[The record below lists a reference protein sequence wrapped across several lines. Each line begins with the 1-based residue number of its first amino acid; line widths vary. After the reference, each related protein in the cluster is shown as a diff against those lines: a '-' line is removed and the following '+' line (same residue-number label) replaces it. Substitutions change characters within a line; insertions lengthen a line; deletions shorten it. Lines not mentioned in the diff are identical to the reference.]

1 MESNKKS
8 RLFRM
13 IGRCLVALTLSAAG
27 TCAVAQPFPGKPV
40 LLVVPYAAGGLTDN
54 IARYFSSQ
62 LKDVWN
68 QPVVVENKPGAGAS
82 IGTAQVA
89 RATPDGHTLLLGS
102 VGMVTNPFMF
112 RNLPYKPSELAP
124 LALVAMAPNVLYVH
138 ASVPANNVAELVAYA
153 RKNPGV
159 LTFASSGVGS
169 SPHLA
174 AELFAARSGIEIVH
188 IPYKGT
194 GAAINDFLGG
204 QVKAYFDTMQS
215 MPYVKEGKIRALA
228 VTTEKR
234 LAEAP
239 DLPTVE
245 ESGVAPGVISSSW
258 FGFFTQEQVP
268 QARRTQISDALLKI
282 ASDPAVQEK
291 MRAFGLVPVHVGAK
305 DFGQFLDAESKRWGE
320 VIKAQKIT
328 VE

>member
-1 MESNKKS
+1 MESMNKS

-13 IGRCLVALTLSAAG
+13 IGRGLVALALSAAG
-27 TCAVAQPFPGKPV
+27 ASAVAQPYPVKPV

-62 LKDVWN
+62 LKDVWS

-82 IGTAQVA
+82 IGAGQVA

-112 RNLPYKPSELAP
+112 KNLPYKPSELAP

-138 ASVPANNVAELVAYA
+138 ASVPANNIAELVAYA
-153 RKNPGV
+153 KKNPGV

-174 AELFAARSGIEIVH
+174 AELFAARAGIEIVH
-188 IPYKGT
+188 VPYKGT

-215 MPYVKEGKIRALA
+215 MPYVKEGKIKALG

-239 DLPTVE
+239 ELPTVE

-268 QARRTQISDALLKI
+268 QVRRTEISDALLKI
-282 ASDPAVQEK
+282 ASEPAVQEK
-291 MRAFGLVPVHVGAK
+291 MRAFGLVPVHVGAAG
-305 DFGQFLDAESKRWGE
+305 FGQFLDAESKRWGE
-320 VIKAQKIT
+320 VIRAQKIT

>member
-1 MESNKKS
+1 MGSITELRSFK
-8 RLFRM
+8 M
-13 IGRCLVALTLSAAG
+13 IRQCLATLTLSATAL
-27 TCAVAQPFPGKPV
+27 CAAAQPFPNKPV
-40 LLVVPYAAGGLTDN
+40 SLVVPYAAGGLTDN
-54 IARYFSSQ
+54 IARYFSAQ
-62 LKDVWN
+62 LKDVWS

-82 IGTAQVA
+82 IGAAQVA
-89 RATPDGHTLLLGS
+89 RANPDGYSLLLGS

-112 RNLPYKPSELAP
+112 KNLPYKPSDLAP

-153 RKNPGV
+153 RKNPGA
-159 LTFASSGVGS
+159 LTFASSGIGS

-174 AELFAARSGIEIVH
+174 AELFAARAGIEIVH
-188 IPYKGT
+188 VPYKGT

-215 MPYVKEGKIRALA
+215 MPYVKEGKIKALA

-234 LAEAP
+234 LANAP

-245 ESGVAPGVISSSW
+245 ESGVASGVISSSW

-268 QARRTQISDALLKI
+268 QARRTEISDALLKI
-282 ASDPAVQEK
+282 AGDPAAQEK
-291 MRAFGLVPVHVGAK
+291 MRAFDLVPVQVGAR
-305 DFGQFLDAESKRWGE
+305 DFGQFLEAESKRWGGL
-320 VIKAQKIT
+320 IKAQNIT